1 MCSDWRLLACIL
13 AVAAVSCTH
22 YRKIQR
28 ISSGEYG
35 VGLSVCEEPVPDEV
49 RPDTAAIDVI
59 RGTLEDGPVIMNA
72 IRDSETGEMVATDV
86 IAASKVTARFRNVAE
101 RAGQVTINFDITV
114 PPGMADSK
122 WQLKIYPNMLIQN
135 ETEPLEPVYITGA
148 HYRAAQLRGYERYRA
163 FLASII
169 TDTAD
174 FIRVGQLEIFL
185 ERHFPDTYR
194 MKNDSSFVSDSDE
207 KNLFGVTQ
215 QDALIHYTM
224 QWKRKMNERR
234 KARTGE
240 MFARYVKDPIAG
252 NGIRLDTVIASGE
265 GFTYRY
271 SHTFRSRPLLKKVG
285 ISLYGSI
292 YELGEKILD
301 MHFPDDLTFYISSLS
316 SLADMTPKY
325 KMIVLERVV
334 VDNTK
339 ALIDFRQGGSQIDT
353 SFGDNA
359 AELRR
364 IRRCVEDVA
373 ARTELAPD
381 SIVIAASCSPEGAY
395 SVNRALSAARSAA
408 VAEYM
413 ADFVPHEW
421 KHLLKTSVQ
430 PENWEQLRKL
440 FANDTVI
447 SSEAKRLAMEF
458 SSDLGNPDRAEQ
470 KIARMPEYRYF
481 REKLYPKLRSVHFGF
496 YLHRI
501 GMEKDTVHTTEVDTA
516 YMRGVQAL
524 REMDYKTAVSILRPY
539 DDYNAALAF
548 VSADY
553 NHSALDVLGRL
564 DDSSPKV
571 CYLKALV
578 LSRLGQNGEAAKYL
592 ELAIAYEPHLVHRAN
607 LDPEMYVIVR
617 NVYKP

>member
-1 MCSDWRLLACIL
+1 MYSDVKLLAIL
-13 AVAAVSCTH
+13 IAAAVVSCSQ
-22 YRKIQR
+22 YRKIQK
-28 ISSGEYG
+28 INSGEYA
-35 VGLSVCEEPVPDEV
+35 VGLSVCDEPVPGEAQ
-49 RPDTAAIDVI
+49 PDTAVIDVI

-86 IAASKVTARFRNVAE
+86 ISASKVTARFRNVAE
-101 RAGQVTINFDITV
+101 RAGQVTVNFDITV
-114 PPGMADSK
+114 PSGMADSK
-122 WQLKIYPNMLIQN
+122 WQLKIHPSMLIQN
-135 ETEPLEPVYITGA
+135 EVEQLEPVYITGA
-148 HYRAAQLRGYERYRA
+148 RYRTAQLRGYERYRA

-169 TDTAD
+169 TDTTD
-174 FIRVGQLEIFL
+174 FIRIGQLEIFL

-194 MKNDSSFVSDSDE
+194 CKNDSSFVSDSDE

-215 QDALIHYTM
+215 HDALIHYTM
-224 QWKRKMNERR
+224 QWKRTMNERR

-240 MFARYVKDPIAG
+240 MFAKYVKDPIAG
-252 NGIRLDTVIASGE
+252 SGIRLDTVIASGN

-285 ISLYGSI
+285 ISLDGSL

-301 MHFPDDLTFYISSLS
+301 IHFPEDLTFYISSLS
-316 SLADMTPKY
+316 SLADLAPKY
-325 KMIVLERVV
+325 KMTVLERVV
-334 VDNTK
+334 RDNTK
-339 ALIDFRQGGSQIDT
+339 ALIDFRQGCSQVDT

-381 SIVIAASCSPEGAY
+381 SIVIVASCSPEGTY
-395 SVNRALSAARSAA
+395 SVNKALSAARSGAMA
-408 VAEYM
+408 DYM
-413 ADFVPHEW
+413 ADFVPPEW
-421 KHLLKTSVQ
+421 KHLLKASVQ

-447 SSEAKRLAMEF
+447 SSEAKCLALEF
-458 SSDLGNPDRAEQ
+458 SSDLRNPDKAEQ

-481 REKLYPKLRSVHFGF
+481 REKLYPKLRSVQFDF

-501 GMEKDTVHTTEVDTA
+501 GMEKDTVHTSEIDTV

-524 REMDYKTAVSILRPY
+524 RELDYRTAVEILRPY

-564 DDSSPKV
+564 DGSNPKV

-578 LSRLGQNGEAAKYL
+578 LARLGQDDEAAKYL
-592 ELAIAYEPHLVHRAN
+592 GLGIAYDPRLVHRAN
-607 LDPEMYVIVR
+607 LDPEMSVLIKTI
-617 NVYKP
+617 NNP